1 MENRIPMHHFFRAIS
16 LRRLIRCAIY
26 LSCLSLILL
35 IVIDRA
41 ISYSVRDK
49 IYTDI
54 NTIPPRPYAVLLGTA
69 KYVAKNSP
77 NLFYDYRLEAAKALF
92 DAQKITYLLLSGDN
106 STLQYNE
113 PRTMK
118 RDLRRMGISEQFLFP
133 DYAGFR
139 TLDSIIRAKYVF
151 QAEPMTIISQRFHC
165 ERALFIAKFH
175 QIDAICFAA
184 DQPPTAYFTRIR
196 ESFARLLMLWEVI
209 IEKSPRFLGEPEP
222 LPRVNS
228 P

>member
-1 MENRIPMHHFFRAIS
+1 MENKISMHHFFRAIS

-222 LPRVNS
+222 LPRVNA

>member
-1 MENRIPMHHFFRAIS
+1 MHHFFRAIS

-222 LPRVNS
+222 LPRVNA

>member
-1 MENRIPMHHFFRAIS
+1 MHHFFRAIS